1 MMTNVDH
8 LKVEGMKPLICKK
21 DQKKTVQ
28 VRGSAS
34 IAKQCLSSSSNV
46 LRYPGYFW

>member
-21 DQKKTVQ
+21 DQIKTPYKS
-28 VRGSAS
+28 G
-34 IAKQCLSSSSNV
+34 V
-46 LRYPGYFW
+46 LRQSQNNV